1 MALKLL
7 RAVWFL
13 SMVAALG
20 ALLYVYASLP
30 QDVVV
35 QQEESVKV
43 SITNEVFFYV
53 VMIFMAITN
62 VTVYIISKVFNRQ
75 EDLRIWFF
83 GLITTLNIFFIIGMN
98 FISLYNSS
106 EKFEY
111 SRIAFVIYGSVGLIV
126 IWAVSWPVYLV
137 FKRINSKP
145 LILFG

>member
-1 MALKLL
+1 MALRLL

-20 ALLYVYASLP
+20 ALLYVYAGLP
-30 QDVVV
+30 QEVVV
-35 QQEESVKV
+35 QHEENANV

-53 VMIFMAITN
+53 VMVFMAITN
-62 VTVYIISKVFNRQ
+62 VTVYIIAKVFNRQ

-126 IWAVSWPVYLV
+126 IWAASWPVYLV

-145 LILFG
+145 LV